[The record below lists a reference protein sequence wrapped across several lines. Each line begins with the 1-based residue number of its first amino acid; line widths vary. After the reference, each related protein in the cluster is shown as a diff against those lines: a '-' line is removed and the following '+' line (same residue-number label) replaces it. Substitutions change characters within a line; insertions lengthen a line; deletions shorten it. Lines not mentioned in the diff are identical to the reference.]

1 MRKRMG
7 RKGATLPDLRRSA
20 SLQRSLV
27 TRWCNSVQHIV
38 LMDEVLAVWGF
49 AELEM
54 CTLQYVETAQ
64 KQRTPY
70 YGLL

>member
-20 SLQRSLV
+20 SLQQSLV
-27 TRWCNSVQHIV
+27 TRCCNSVQYIV
-38 LMDEVLAVWGF
+38 LMDEVWGF

-54 CTLQYVETAQ
+54 CISQYVETAE
-64 KQRTPY
+64 KQRTP
-70 YGLL
+70 

>member
-20 SLQRSLV
+20 SLQWSGHPV
-27 TRWCNSVQHIV
+27 VQLCPAHCA
-38 LMDEVLAVWGF
+38 DGWGF

-54 CTLQYVETAQ
+54 CTSQYVETAE
-64 KQRTPY
+64 KQRKP
-70 YGLL
+70 